1 MITQSRP
8 LRVFLLVFL
17 STRKCESKRLP
28 QPVAYRLADNS
39 CSALFHLRANHVR
52 LQSIADKEK
61 REATSAIRPSITIT
75 MISLPRYLNCLPTLC
90 ELKSNNGI
98 FLLHCCR
105 WCSHDDDV
113 WFVMYT
119 RSEPQQQSTA
129 IQRAWD
135 SGKEIKNWFLSS
147 SWDVFNLSKIV
158 LYFIRSISFEIF
170 WPFW

>member
-1 MITQSRP
+1 
-8 LRVFLLVFL
+8 
-17 STRKCESKRLP
+17 
-28 QPVAYRLADNS
+28 
-39 CSALFHLRANHVR
+39 
-52 LQSIADKEK
+52 
-61 REATSAIRPSITIT
+61 
-75 MISLPRYLNCLPTLC
+75 MISLPRYSNCLPTLC

-158 LYFIRSISFEIF
+158 LYFSRSISFEIF
-170 WPFW
+170 WPFWQKSFYGDFFKLMPCCYEFIIELIYLLCSPLCTYVCMDTWKRQKSEKAAEKAPQIRAKQATTAIM